1 MKESIFPILLDGY
14 KYFIKKSPVIS
25 EPSWEEL
32 DLHKKKMPES
42 FLGPGDL
49 VIFIEASTVQQEDGR
64 WVVQAGASRVALVE
78 VVGLGKKEDGVV
90 CGKYLR
96 AVSLIQEGSSNHRFP
111 FPPWTEGEI
120 EEGNRKPCE
129 AEWIGEEVE
138 WCFV

>member
-1 MKESIFPILLDGY
+1 
-14 KYFIKKSPVIS
+14 
-25 EPSWEEL
+25 
-32 DLHKKKMPES
+32 
-42 FLGPGDL
+42 
-49 VIFIEASTVQQEDGR
+49 
-64 WVVQAGASRVALVE
+64 VE

-96 AVSLIQEGSSNHRFP
+96 AVSLIQEGSSYHRFP

-138 WCFV
+138 WCLG